1 MVSRTVM
8 LSGPGCALSE
18 RLCHWWLCGQAIC
31 PNEEGEC
38 AVIQANNAIWV
49 PFYGAGFPY
58 GCAGEETNDAMVIA
72 FGLPSR

>member
-1 MVSRTVM
+1 M
-8 LSGPGCALSE
+8 
-18 RLCHWWLCGQAIC
+18 CGQAIC

-38 AVIQANNAIWV
+38 AVIQPNTIYV
-49 PFYGAGFPY
+49 PIYGAGFPY